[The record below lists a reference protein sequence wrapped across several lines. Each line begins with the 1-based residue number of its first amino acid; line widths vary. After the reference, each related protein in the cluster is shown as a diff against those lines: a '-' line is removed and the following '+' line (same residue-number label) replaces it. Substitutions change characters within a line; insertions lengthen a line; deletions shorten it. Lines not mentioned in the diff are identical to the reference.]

1 MGKIQIKTNL
11 RFHFARVRIPAMKKT
26 NGNKFPSVARCVEEE
41 FLSSAGSS
49 EEQDNHYKNQ
59 YDIPPKLKIKLPYDP
74 V

>member
-1 MGKIQIKTNL
+1 MKTNL

-26 NGNKFPSVARCVEEE
+26 NDNKVPSVARCVEEE
-41 FLSSAGSS
+41 FLSSVGSNK
-49 EEQDNHYKNQ
+49 EQDNHYKSQ